1 MRAPQ
6 RGVCVDPIL
15 IARGREVDPPRSSE
29 AAAEEATR
37 WKDLGTTYATS
48 NGNAIGMKR
57 VDLHIDAI

>member
-1 MRAPQ
+1 MCLEPTH
-6 RGVCVDPIL
+6 